1 MNKPLFVIENLSCS
15 YKKGPVV
22 LKIPQLEI
30 PRNKIIVL
38 LGKSGFGKST
48 LLETLG
54 LMNNTISEGDIKFF
68 PGEDDRIISY
78 KDLWFSSKLSEIA
91 RIRREHFSFIFQ
103 NTNLMPNFTAYENAC
118 LTQMISGV
126 SFQKAKE
133 KVREV
138 MVEMGLGKVRESQ
151 RAVELS
157 GGQKQRLAFVRA
169 ITADFLVLFGD
180 EPTGNLDNYNSE
192 ELMWKLDR
200 NIRANNGSA
209 IIVSHNVELSM
220 KFADVL
226 MVLSRE
232 KRDDSFCLINNEQ
245 TFYKDHQH
253 GTWNDYK
260 NRPVDDI
267 RNTIDE
273 LFKLQLC

>member
-22 LKIPQLEI
+22 LRIPFLEI
-30 PRNKIIVL
+30 PRNRIIVL

-54 LMNNTISEGDIKFF
+54 LMNNTISEGDIQFF
-68 PGEDDRIISY
+68 PGEDDKMISY
-78 KDLWFSSKLSEIA
+78 KDLWFSGKLSEIA
-91 RIRREHFSFIFQ
+91 KIRREHFSFIFQ

-126 SFQKAKE
+126 PFIKAKE

-138 MVEMGLGKVRESQ
+138 MVEMGLEKVKDSQ

-169 ITADFLVLFGD
+169 ITPDFLVLFGD

-200 NIRANNGSA
+200 NIRQNSGSA

-226 MVLSRE
+226 MVLSRDQKE
-232 KRDDSFCLINNEQ
+232 DPFCQIRNEN
-245 TFYKDHQH
+245 TFHKDYQH
-253 GTWNDYK
+253 GNWTDYQGK
-260 NRPVDDI
+260 PIDNI
-267 RNTIDE
+267 KSSIDE

>member
-22 LKIPQLEI
+22 LKIPRLEI
-30 PRNKIIVL
+30 PRNRIIVL

-54 LMNNTISEGDIKFF
+54 LMNNTISEGDIQFF
-68 PGEDDRIISY
+68 PGEDDTMISY
-78 KDLWFSSKLSEIA
+78 KDLWFSGKLSEIA

-126 SFQKAKE
+126 PFLKAKE
-133 KVREV
+133 KVRDV
-138 MVEMGLGKVRESQ
+138 MVEMGLEKVKDTQ

-169 ITADFLVLFGD
+169 ITPDFLVLFGD

-192 ELMWKLDR
+192 ELMWKLDG
-200 NIRANNGSA
+200 NIRQNNGSA

-226 MVLSRE
+226 MVLSRDQKE
-232 KRDDSFCLINNEQ
+232 VPFCQIRNEN
-245 TFYKDHQH
+245 TFYKDYQH
-253 GTWNDYK
+253 GNWTDYQGK
-260 NRPVDDI
+260 PVDDI
-267 RNTIDE
+267 KSSIDE